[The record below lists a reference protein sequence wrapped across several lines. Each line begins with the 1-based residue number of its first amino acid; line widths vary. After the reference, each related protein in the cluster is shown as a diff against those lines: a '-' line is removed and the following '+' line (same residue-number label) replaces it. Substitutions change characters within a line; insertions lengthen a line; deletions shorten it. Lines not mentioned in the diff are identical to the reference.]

1 MKNIICLFAL
11 TFTINFFG
19 NAQLNDYKYI
29 VVPKQFDVFKEMN
42 QYQTSTLLKYLFT
55 NNGYTAI
62 YDDNMPED
70 LINNGCLALKA
81 NLEDKSSLFT
91 TKVIIVLKDCNGR
104 VVYTSQ
110 EGRSK
115 TKEYK
120 SAYTEAIRQ
129 AFKSFEL
136 LNYQYEPKENE
147 IEKPITVS
155 FKNDV
160 TSLDTEPIKS
170 VSKTNQNK
178 IAEATK
184 EIQKNKPV
192 VSEEQVKGVAIEKVV
207 SSSVNTTSEI
217 LYAQP
222 LESGFQLVDST
233 PKIQYRLTATSVE
246 NVFLA
251 SHEDKNGVVL
261 KKNDK
266 WFFEYS
272 DNGEKVLKELNIKF

>member
-1 MKNIICLFAL
+1 MKNIICFFAL
-11 TFTINFFG
+11 SFAINFFG
-19 NAQLNDYKYI
+19 NAQLNNYKYM
-29 VVPKQFDVFKEMN
+29 VVPKQFDAFKEMN
-42 QYQTSTLLKYLFT
+42 QYQTSTLVKYLFT
-55 NNGYTAI
+55 NNGYTTI
-62 YDDNMPED
+62 YDDQLPED
-70 LINNGCLALKA
+70 LLNNGCLALKA
-81 NLEDKSSLFT
+81 NLDDRSSLFA
-91 TKVIIVLKDCNGR
+91 TKVAIVLKDCNG
-104 VVYTSQ
+104 VIVYTTQ

-115 TKEYK
+115 IKEYK
-120 SAYTEAIRQ
+120 SAYAEAIRQ

-136 LNYQYEPKENE
+136 LNYQYEPKEKE

-160 TSLDTEPIKS
+160 KSLNTEPIKS

-192 VSEEQVKGVAIEKVV
+192 VSEEQVKEVAMEKVV

-222 LESGFQLVDST
+222 IEGGFQLVDSA
-233 PKIQYRLTATSVE
+233 PKIQYRLTETSVE

-261 KKNDK
+261 KKKDK